1 MTIEVNLK
9 NRQSYIFVNV
19 KSYAD
24 LAWDPTW
31 FWVERKDGGR
41 RYIAAS
47 EIKDVLITNDKE
59 ENNE

>member
-9 NRQSYIFVNV
+9 NRQSYVFVNV
-19 KSYAD
+19 AAYSD
-24 LAWDPTW
+24 LSWDPVW

-47 EIKDVLITNDKE
+47 EIKDILIQK
-59 ENNE
+59 

>member
-9 NRQSYIFVNV
+9 NKDNYIFKNV
-19 KSYAD
+19 KSYSD
-24 LAWDPTW
+24 PSWDPVW

-47 EIKDVLITNDKE
+47 EIKDILITNDKE
-59 ENNE
+59 ANNE